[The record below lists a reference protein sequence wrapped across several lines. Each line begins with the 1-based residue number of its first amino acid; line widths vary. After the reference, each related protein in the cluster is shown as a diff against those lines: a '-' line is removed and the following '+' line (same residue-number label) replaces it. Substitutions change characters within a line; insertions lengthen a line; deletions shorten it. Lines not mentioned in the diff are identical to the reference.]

1 MVWRTTRPT
10 AVVRGIDD
18 ECVVIEIVLFQRIK
32 NAADIMVQ
40 LLNGVAV
47 FAPIGFALEGLT
59 DAQWVVQH
67 GVRQVEKEGLL
78 LVGADEFHGLIG
90 IQAGEFGRVGRTL
103 DNFAIAD
110 QRHAALFLEVNDL
123 HRIQIVQQAVI
134 MIEAL
139 IAWQK
144 RLLKAE
150 VPFADA
156 SRGVAIGFE

>member
-1 MVWRTTRPT
+1 
-10 AVVRGIDD
+10 
-18 ECVVIEIVLFQRIK
+18 
-32 NAADIMVQ
+32 MVQ

-47 FAPIGFALEGLT
+47 FAPIGFTLEGFA
-59 DAQWVVQH
+59 DPERDVQH
-67 GVRQVEKEGLL
+67 GVRQVEKKRTL

-90 IQAGEFGRVGRTL
+90 VQEGEFARVGRTL
-103 DNFAIAD
+103 DNISIAD
-110 QRHAALFLEVNDL
+110 QRYAALFLEVNNL

-156 SRGVAIGFE
+156 SRGVAIGLE

>member
-1 MVWRTTRPT
+1 
-10 AVVRGIDD
+10 
-18 ECVVIEIVLFQRIK
+18 
-32 NAADIMVQ
+32 MVQ

-47 FAPIGFALEGLT
+47 FAPIGFALEGFA
-59 DAQWVVQH
+59 DPERDVQH
-67 GVRQVEKEGLL
+67 GVRQVEKKRTL
-78 LVGADEFHGLIG
+78 LVGADELHSLIG
-90 IQAGEFGRVGRTL
+90 VQTGEFGRVGRTL

>member
-1 MVWRTTRPT
+1 
-10 AVVRGIDD
+10 
-18 ECVVIEIVLFQRIK
+18 
-32 NAADIMVQ
+32 MVQ

-47 FAPIGFALEGLT
+47 CAPIGFTLEGFA
-59 DAQWVVQH
+59 DSERDVQH
-67 GVRQVEKEGLL
+67 GVRQVEKERML
-78 LVGADEFHGLIG
+78 LVGADELHGLIG
-90 IQAGEFGRVGRTL
+90 VQAGEFARVGRTL

-110 QRHAALFLEVNDL
+110 QRHAALFLEVNNL

-156 SRGVAIGFE
+156 SRGVAIGLE